1 MSEGRHTK
9 WKLLCSPVPSRCPPE
24 LALGLSWGLL
34 SSDQNKLQNCFPRG
48 YRSCLQTAA
57 CCTAGRSVRHARI
70 NTWMG
75 AGLDAR
81 LGAALVGQAARDQS
95 QSLVPAWLCPAGL
108 SLKLNLGCCEASA
121 GRKGGCRPPGAE
133 LLTTLRQGPSLPSS
147 GLGSEMPPQTS

>member
-1 MSEGRHTK
+1 MEGQRRVSKCRCTK
-9 WKLLCSPVPSRCPPE
+9 WKLLYSPVPTWCPPE
-24 LALGLSWGLL
+24 LALGLSRELL

-48 YRSCLQTAA
+48 YRSCFQMAA
-57 CCTAGRSVRHARI
+57 RRTAGWSVRHARI

-75 AGLDAR
+75 AGLDAKLR
-81 LGAALVGQAARDQS
+81 AALVGQAARDQS

-133 LLTTLRQGPSLPSS
+133 LLTTLRQVPLPPFLGA
-147 GLGSEMPPQTS
+147 GL